1 MILGGAKMENVSNAK
16 TNAKKVLGIIGTV
29 LFFLSFL
36 PLIYA
41 VFKGFTGVFFGFQ
54 GFAYFFGLFAIVL
67 TLIYECFLFFFLPV
81 LCLIYQVGF
90 GSNYIRHHKKLD
102 RATKILV
109 IVIIAAAV
117 ISSLFSGQLITL
129 KHNLVQPKIRNH
141 LAEVYGEA
149 ASDIRF
155 EIESLYS
162 LKYNAHSPVL
172 PQDKSFEIQVYNDNE
187 SIYDDL
193 LSVFEETNK
202 DYMPAL
208 KKYIAEKEHIPD
220 GLEVIPDIISIDF
233 KDYKYGD
240 DITVLLGRTNYR
252 IKGFNLDYSKVND
265 QIVME
270 LTNKV
275 WKEIYPN
282 IPVSERTTFEIDIYE
297 NKTEAISVFFHPSKE
312 NKATVSFLVWESKWD
327 GVSNLDNIEIEIT
340 R

>member
-1 MILGGAKMENVSNAK
+1 MENASNAK
-16 TNAKKVLGIIGTV
+16 TKAKKVLGIIGTV

-54 GFAYFFGLFAIVL
+54 GFAYFFGLFAIFL
-67 TLIYECFLFFFLPV
+67 TLVSECLYFFLPV

-102 RATKILV
+102 RATKILI

-129 KHNLVQPKIRNH
+129 KHNLVQPKIKNH

-155 EIESLYS
+155 EIESINS
-162 LKYNAHSPVL
+162 LKYSAHSPVL
-172 PQDKSFEIQVYNDNE
+172 PQDKSFEIQVYNSNE

-193 LSVFEETNK
+193 LSFFVETNE
-202 DYMPAL
+202 DYLPAL
-208 KKYIAEKEHIPD
+208 KKYIAEKEHIPE

-233 KDYKYGD
+233 KDFKYGD

-252 IKGFNLDYSKVND
+252 IKGFNVDYSKVND
-265 QIVME
+265 QIVTE

-282 IPVSERTTFEIDIYE
+282 IPASEKSTFEIDIFE
-297 NKTEAISVFFHPSKE
+297 NGTEAISVYIHPSKE
-312 NKATVSFLVWESKWD
+312 NKATVRFLVWESKWD
-327 GVSNLDNIEIEIT
+327 GDSKLDNIETEIT

>member
-1 MILGGAKMENVSNAK
+1 MENASNAK
-16 TNAKKVLGIIGTV
+16 TKAKKVLGIIGTV

-54 GFAYFFGLFAIVL
+54 GFAYFFGLFAIFL
-67 TLIYECFLFFFLPV
+67 TLIYECFLFCFIPV
-81 LCLIYQVGF
+81 LCFIYQIVF
-90 GSNYIRHHKKLD
+90 GRNYIRHHKKLD

-129 KHNLVQPKIRNH
+129 KHNLVQPKIKNH

-155 EIESLYS
+155 EIESYYS
-162 LKYNAHSPVL
+162 LTYNAHSPVL

-187 SIYDDL
+187 SIYDNL

-208 KKYIAEKEHIPD
+208 KKYIAEKEHIPK
-220 GLEVIPDIISIDF
+220 GFEVIPDIISIDF
-233 KDYKYGD
+233 KDFKYGD

-252 IKGFNLDYSKVND
+252 IKGFNVEYTKVSD
-265 QIVME
+265 QIVMD

-282 IPVSERTTFEIDIYE
+282 IPVSEKSTFKIDIFE
-297 NKTEAISVFFHPSKE
+297 NGTEAISVFLHPSKE
-312 NKATVSFLVWESKWD
+312 NTATASFLVWDNKWD
-327 GVSNLDNIEIEIT
+327 GESDLNRREIEIT

>member
-1 MILGGAKMENVSNAK
+1 MENASNAK
-16 TNAKKVLGIIGTV
+16 TNARKVLGTIGTV

-41 VFKGFTGVFFGFQ
+41 VSNGFTGVFFGFQ
-54 GFAYFFGLFAIVL
+54 GFAWFFGLFAIFL
-67 TLIYECFLFFFLPV
+67 TLINECFYFFLPV
-81 LCLIYQVGF
+81 LCLIYQIIF
-90 GSNYIRHHKKLD
+90 GRQYIKHHKKLD

-109 IVIIAAAV
+109 IVIIAASV
-117 ISSLFSGQLITL
+117 ISSLVSGQLIYL

-141 LAEVYGEA
+141 LTEVYGEA

-155 EIESLYS
+155 EIESINS
-162 LKYNAHSPVL
+162 LKYSAYSPVL
-172 PQDKSFEIQVYNDNE
+172 PQDKSFEIQVYNSNE

-193 LSVFEETNK
+193 LSVFVETNK

-208 KKYIAEKEHIPD
+208 KKYIAEKEHIPE
-220 GLEVIPDIISIDF
+220 GFEVIPDIISIDF
-233 KDYKYGD
+233 KDFKYGD

-252 IKGFNLDYSKVND
+252 IKGFNVEYTKVND
-265 QIVME
+265 QIVMD

-282 IPVSERTTFEIDIYE
+282 IPVSEKSTFEIDIFE
-297 NKTEAISVFFHPSKE
+297 NGTEAISVFIHPSKD

-327 GVSNLDNIEIEIT
+327 GKSDLDNKETEIT

>member
-1 MILGGAKMENVSNAK
+1 MENASNAK
-16 TNAKKVLGIIGTV
+16 TKAKKVLGIIGTV

-54 GFAYFFGLFAIVL
+54 GFAYFFGLFAIFL
-67 TLIYECFLFFFLPV
+67 TLIYECFLFCFIPV
-81 LCLIYQVGF
+81 LCFIYQIVF
-90 GSNYIRHHKKLD
+90 GRNYIRHHKKLD
-102 RATKILV
+102 RATKIFV

-129 KHNLVQPKIRNH
+129 KHNLVQPKIKNH

-162 LKYNAHSPVL
+162 LTYNAHSPVL

-193 LSVFEETNK
+193 ISVFEETNE
-202 DYMPAL
+202 DYLPVL
-208 KKYIAEKEHIPD
+208 KKYIAEQEHIPE
-220 GLEVIPDIISIDF
+220 GFEVIPDIISIDF
-233 KDYKYGD
+233 KDFKYGD

-252 IKGFNLDYSKVND
+252 IKGLTIEYTKVSD
-265 QIVME
+265 QIVMD

-282 IPVSERTTFEIDIYE
+282 IPVSEKTTFKIDIFE
-297 NKTEAISVFFHPSKE
+297 NGTEAISVYLHPSKE
-312 NKATVSFLVWESKWD
+312 NTATASFLVWDNKWD
-327 GVSNLDNIEIEIT
+327 GESDLNRREIEIT